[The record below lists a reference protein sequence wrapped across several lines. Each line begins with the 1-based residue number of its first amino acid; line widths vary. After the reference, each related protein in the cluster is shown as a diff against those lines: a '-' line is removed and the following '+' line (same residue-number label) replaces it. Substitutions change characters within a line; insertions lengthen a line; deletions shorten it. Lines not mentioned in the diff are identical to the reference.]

1 MLAAVTEYEKG
12 YKMVVNLE
20 KMTASYLAEMKVVWM
35 AEQRDNEQVVS
46 LVYGLADKMVV
57 SKVAELGT

>member
-1 MLAAVTEYEKG
+1 
-12 YKMVVNLE
+12 
-20 KMTASYLAEMKVVWM
+20 M

-57 SKVAELGT
+57 CKVAELET